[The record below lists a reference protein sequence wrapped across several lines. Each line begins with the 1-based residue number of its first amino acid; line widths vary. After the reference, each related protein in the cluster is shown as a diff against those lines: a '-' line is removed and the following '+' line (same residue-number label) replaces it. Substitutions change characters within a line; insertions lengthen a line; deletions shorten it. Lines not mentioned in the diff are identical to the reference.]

1 MQEKTII
8 QGERYKINI
17 KGILIAIATG
27 LILLGLII
35 YACGDGYSDY
45 RKEWYSITSIMFDPF
60 SFISGIF
67 IDLGVI
73 LFPVVLILCWWL
85 SSVEIS
91 VTNTRI
97 YGKAAFGKRVDLPL
111 DSISAVGTSF
121 LKGIDVGTSSGRIK
135 FKLIK
140 NQDEIHSVIS
150 KLLMKRQQAEKINS
164 TQNNEKSSNADELK
178 KFRDLLDSGIIT
190 QEEFEQKKKQLL
202 GL

>member
-35 YACGDGYSDY
+35 YACGEGYSSY
-45 RKEWYSITSIMFDPF
+45 WEEWYSIGDVMFDPF
-60 SFISGIF
+60 SFTSGLL
-67 IDLGVI
+67 IDFGVI
-73 LFPVVLILCWWL
+73 LLPFVLILYWWL

-91 VTNTRI
+91 VTSTRI

-111 DSISAVGTSF
+111 DKISAVGTSF

-135 FKLIK
+135 FKLVK
-140 NQDEIHSVIS
+140 NQDEIHSTIS
-150 KLLMKRQQAEKINS
+150 QLLMEHQQAEKANS

-178 KFRDLLDSGIIT
+178 KYKDLLDSGIIT